1 MQPLSAV
8 NLGGVFMAGNDK
20 KKTLGERIGGVI
32 SRPFAKVWRA
42 VKDKMYDASVWLH
55 HKSGADKRKKKF
67 SGYKKSELRFLWAI
81 FIWPIVCFFVGY
93 VATNINS
100 FFLAFQEYNVETG
113 EFTFIGDF
121 RNFTRIFDELRIMP
135 GMMQMI
141 FNSII
146 YYLFTTV
153 ICGAI
158 SLYISFMI
166 YKNVPCGKF
175 FVVILFLPAI
185 VSNIVWVLIY
195 KYFIEYGLPVL
206 VGDSDM
212 MSLIL
217 NPNSSFEMLLLF
229 QLWLGFGGNLLINT
243 GAMMRVPRDCL
254 EAASLEGCSLWREF
268 WQITFPVIFQTW
280 GVGII
285 CGVITLFSGSPSTY
299 AFFGNDA
306 PMETYTFGYY
316 FFQIIVGGKD
326 TELNYPYAAAA
337 GLMFTAVVA
346 PITFFVKWLFGK
358 GPNVEV

>member
-1 MQPLSAV
+1 ME
-8 NLGGVFMAGNDK
+8 NNDEK
-20 KKTLGERIGGVI
+20 RSLTEKFFSVVGW
-32 SRPFAKVWRA
+32 PFAKAWQFL
-42 VKDKMYDASVWLH
+42 KDRLYDLSVWLH
-55 HKSGADKRKKKF
+55 HKTGRDKKHKKF

-81 FIWPIVCFFVGY
+81 FFWPIVCFFVGY
-93 VATNINS
+93 VACNINS
-100 FFLAFQEYNVETG
+100 FFLAFQEYDVESMS
-113 EFTFIGDF
+113 FHFVGDF
-121 RNFTRIFDELRIMP
+121 RNFTRIFKELKSVP
-135 GMMQMI
+135 GMTQMLT
-141 FNSII
+141 NSVV

-153 ICGAI
+153 VCGAI

-195 KYFIEYGLPVL
+195 KYFIEYGLPEL
-206 VGDSDM
+206 LGNPDM
-212 MSLIL
+212 LSLIM
-217 NPNSSFEMLLLF
+217 NPKSSFEMLLF
-229 QLWLGFGGNLLINT
+229 FGLWTGFGGNLLINT
-243 GAMMRVPRDCL
+243 GAMMRVPKDCL

-299 AFFGNDA
+299 AFFGGEA

-316 FFQIIVGGKD
+316 FFKIIVGGKD
-326 TELNYPYAAAA
+326 TEINYPYAAAA

-346 PITFFVKWLFGK
+346 PLTFFVKWLFGK